1 MTDDEI
7 ELLLAVARTPER
19 PRTSLEE
26 RIQLLEDHRRL
37 HDLVLTY
44 GWLCDGRRWDELLDL
59 YTDDFERFLVGTL
72 EEHLVGKEVLR
83 ERYEAPVLPRKVV
96 DGKGSEGGPPPAA
109 QLNTYEIRHLIH
121 PPLTRVSDDGTEA
134 TVAAVYSIV
143 ATTGDGT
150 GPNREDFRRGEHE
163 GGYIFGFR
171 KLPGV
176 GWRFCRMVV
185 ISENA
190 RNPLFQSS

>member
-7 ELLLAVARTPER
+7 AMLLDVVRTHER
-19 PRTSLEE
+19 PRETLEE
-26 RIQLLEDHRRL
+26 RVQLIEDHRQL
-37 HDLVLTY
+37 HDLVLAY
-44 GWLCDGRRWDELLDL
+44 GWLCDARRWDELLDL

-83 ERYEAPVLPRKVV
+83 ERYIAPVLPRK
-96 DGKGSEGGPPPAA
+96 GGEGGPPPAT
-109 QLNTYEIRHLIH
+109 LVNTYEIRHMIH
-121 PPLTRVSDDGTEA
+121 PPVVRVSDDSSEA

-143 ATTGDGT
+143 ATTGDGA
-150 GPNREDFRRGEHE
+150 ELRRGEHE

-171 KLPGV
+171 KVPDV

-190 RNPLFQSS
+190 RNPLFQGA

>member
-1 MTDDEI
+1 MTDDELAM
-7 ELLLAVARTPER
+7 LLDVVRTPER
-19 PRTSLEE
+19 PRETLEE
-26 RIQLLEDHRRL
+26 KVALIEDKQRL
-37 HDLVLTY
+37 NDLVLAY
-44 GWLCDGRRWDELLDL
+44 GWLCDARRWDELLEL

-83 ERYEAPVLPRKVV
+83 ERYFAPVLPRKG
-96 DGKGSEGGPPPAA
+96 DGSGPPPAS
-109 QLNTYEIRHLIH
+109 QINTYEIRHMIH
-121 PPLTRVSDDGTEA
+121 PAVVRVDDDNVHA

-143 ATTGDGT
+143 ATTGDG
-150 GPNREDFRRGEHE
+150 PDFRRGEHE

-171 KLPGV
+171 REPEV
-176 GWRFCRMVV
+176 GWRFNRMTV

>member
-1 MTDDEI
+1 MNDAEI
-7 ELLLAVARTPER
+7 EMLLEVVRTPER
-19 PRTSLEE
+19 PRATLEE
-26 RIQLLEDHRRL
+26 RIQLIEDHRQL

-44 GWLCDGRRWDELLDL
+44 GWLCDARRWDELLDL

-83 ERYEAPVLPRKVV
+83 ERYESPVLPRK
-96 DGKGSEGGPPPAA
+96 GGEGGPPPAA
-109 QLNTYEIRHLIH
+109 QVNTYEIRHLIH
-121 PPLTRVSDDGTEA
+121 PPLVRVSDDGLGA

-143 ATTGDGT
+143 ATTGDG
-150 GPNREDFRRGEHE
+150 PDFRRGEHE

-171 KLPGV
+171 KEPEV

-190 RNPLFQSS
+190 RNPLFQGG